1 MSWRPTIGLEEVGM
15 RKRKDLRA
23 PSVSGDVEERI
34 PTSAQVSTA
43 VEEEEKRR
51 FIKEGYTM
59 CEGSPLER

>member
-1 MSWRPTIGLEEVGM
+1 M

-51 FIKEGYTM
+51 FVKGRRRTHDV
-59 CEGSPLER
+59 